1 MGKRINGVSTETGA
15 GGYES
20 TPAPQLTA
28 AITALANTNTANS
41 DFDFGVLSLPDG
53 YYQISVSVVIKRA
66 TTGDYREL
74 RFAFSA
80 TLISGALVLMGTPAA
95 LTGAWNSAGIAATIS
110 VQATDN
116 LRVALTNSSTETING
131 RVHISF
137 GRQPLIA

>member
-28 AITALANTNTANS
+28 AITALTNTSTANS
-41 DFDFGVLSLPDG
+41 DFDFGALSLPDG
-53 YYQISVSVVIKRA
+53 YYQISVSVVVKRA

-80 TLISGALVLMGTPAA
+80 TFVGGTLTLMAAPSA
-95 LTGAWNSAGIAATIS
+95 LTGAWNSAGISAAIT

-116 LRVALTNSSTETING
+116 LRVALTNSSTETVNG